1 MFGKII
7 YLTDNLA
14 HIEIPEGT
22 PVAENLMNM
31 HVIFEDDNKKIV
43 GEVADI
49 DSKVVKVRFLGEVV
63 NGKFIG
69 GVFGV

>member
-1 MFGKII
+1 MFGKIV
-7 YLTDNLA
+7 YLTDTLA

-31 HVIFEDDNKKIV
+31 HVVFEDSNKKII

-49 DSKVVKVRFLGEVV
+49 DTEIVKVRFDLQR
-63 NGKFIG
+63 
-69 GVFGV
+69 